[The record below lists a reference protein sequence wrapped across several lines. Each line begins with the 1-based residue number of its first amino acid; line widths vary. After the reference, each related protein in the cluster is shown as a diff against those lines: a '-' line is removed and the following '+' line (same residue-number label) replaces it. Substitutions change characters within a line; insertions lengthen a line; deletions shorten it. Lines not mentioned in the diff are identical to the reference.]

1 MCGIAGYFG
10 NDKISKNLFYKA
22 SKHLRLRG
30 PDDTS
35 FFFNYKNNLFTGL
48 IHTRLSI
55 IDLNKRSN
63 QPFHFKNYVMVF
75 NGEIYNY
82 KELKKI
88 LISKGYKFKTD
99 SDTEVLIKSFDYW
112 KENSFNKFEGM
123 WALAI
128 YDKKKNEIIFSRD
141 CFGEK
146 PIYYY
151 KYEKGFF
158 FASNINCLLELIG
171 EKKKF
176 NYEHIKRYLV
186 NGYKSLY
193 KKDETFF
200 LDIKDFPKNSIFSID
215 NSFKLKKK
223 IIWKPNI
230 KVNNK
235 IKYEQAVDDIKE
247 ILINSVKH
255 KMRSDVKLA
264 FCLSG
269 GVDSNSLIGIANKV
283 FNKEINAFSIISD
296 DPRFEE
302 NKMIDI
308 AIQSQNL
315 NCHKIHLKKK
325 NFLENL
331 EQQII
336 LAGRPIYTIS
346 YYLHNILMK
355 EIAKRGYKVSISGT
369 GADEI
374 FTGYYDHY
382 NLYAFQN
389 RNNKIYKK
397 KINDFWKK
405 EIKKY
410 VRNPFLRNLKLF
422 YNNRK
427 FRDHIYLNNK
437 LFSSYLKDGW
447 LEGFEEKFFSSDI
460 LKNRMLNELF
470 YEAVP
475 VILSEDDNNSMNY
488 SVENRSPFLDINL
501 LNYTLNL
508 PSKFYMHKGFSKSLL
523 RDSMK
528 NFVDDRIL
536 YNTRKVGFNAS
547 INENLHLK
555 KNKDY
560 ILSGDKIFELVK
572 KEKIEKLIKKKELL
586 NSESKFLF
594 NFINSKIFLEK
605 FK

>member
-158 FASNINCLLELIG
+158 FASNINCLLGLIG

-193 KKDETFF
+193 KKEETFF

-397 KINDFWKK
+397 K
-405 EIKKY
+405 
-410 VRNPFLRNLKLF
+410 
-422 YNNRK
+422 
-427 FRDHIYLNNK
+427 
-437 LFSSYLKDGW
+437 
-447 LEGFEEKFFSSDI
+447 
-460 LKNRMLNELF
+460 
-470 YEAVP
+470 
-475 VILSEDDNNSMNY
+475 
-488 SVENRSPFLDINL
+488 
-501 LNYTLNL
+501 
-508 PSKFYMHKGFSKSLL
+508 
-523 RDSMK
+523 
-528 NFVDDRIL
+528 
-536 YNTRKVGFNAS
+536 
-547 INENLHLK
+547 
-555 KNKDY
+555 
-560 ILSGDKIFELVK
+560 
-572 KEKIEKLIKKKELL
+572 
-586 NSESKFLF
+586 
-594 NFINSKIFLEK
+594 
-605 FK
+605 

>member
-200 LDIKDFPKNSIFSID
+200 LDVKDFPKNSIFSID

-447 LEGFEEKFFSSDI
+447 LEGFEEKFFSPDI

-508 PSKFYMHKGFSKSLL
+508 PSKFYMQKGFSKSLL

>member
-1 MCGIAGYFG
+1 
-10 NDKISKNLFYKA
+10 
-22 SKHLRLRG
+22 
-30 PDDTS
+30 
-35 FFFNYKNNLFTGL
+35 
-48 IHTRLSI
+48 
-55 IDLNKRSN
+55 
-63 QPFHFKNYVMVF
+63 
-75 NGEIYNY
+75 
-82 KELKKI
+82 
-88 LISKGYKFKTD
+88 
-99 SDTEVLIKSFDYW
+99 
-112 KENSFNKFEGM
+112 M

-171 EKKKF
+171 EKKQF

-200 LDIKDFPKNSIFSID
+200 LNIKDFPKNSIFSID
-215 NSFKLKKK
+215 NFFGLKKK
-223 IIWKPNI
+223 TIWKPNI

-235 IKYEQAVDDIKE
+235 IKYEQAVEDIKE

-269 GVDSNSLIGIANKV
+269 GVDSNSLIGIASKILNK
-283 FNKEINAFSIISD
+283 KINAFSIISD

-315 NCHKIHLKKK
+315 NCHKIYLKRK

-336 LAGRPIYTIS
+336 SAGRPIYTIS

-389 RNNKIYKK
+389 RNNRTYKK
-397 KINDFWKK
+397 KINDFWNK

-437 LFSSYLKDGW
+437 LFSSYLKDEW
-447 LEGFEEKFFSSDI
+447 LESFEENFFSSDI

-508 PSKFYMHKGFSKSLL
+508 PSKFYMQKGFSKSLL

-547 INENLHLK
+547 INENLQIK

-594 NFINSKIFLEK
+594 NFLNSKIFLEK